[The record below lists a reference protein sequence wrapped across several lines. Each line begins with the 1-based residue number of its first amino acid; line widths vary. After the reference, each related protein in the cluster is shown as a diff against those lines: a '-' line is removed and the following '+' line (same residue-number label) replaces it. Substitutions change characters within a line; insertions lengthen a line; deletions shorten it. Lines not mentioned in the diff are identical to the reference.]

1 MKRRSRRRA
10 PRQSRQLRVARARR
24 WRGAAA
30 LVAALAA
37 VALGRQQ
44 RHFESLPYFRRAAA
58 GSAGWLAHWNFAAAL
73 NNAAIEVGSRNGLAV
88 PASRAAIERIDLTR
102 RALAEIALAERE
114 APDRRTVAMLEL
126 VRGQTMELWGFPLD
140 ALDLYRRAAR
150 IDSSSA
156 TARRREADCRARLW
170 GEPAPK

>member
-1 MKRRSRRRA
+1 MFCWAGDWNKS
-10 PRQSRQLRVARARR
+10 LT
-24 WRGAAA
+24 
-30 LVAALAA
+30 ALAKSFA
-37 VALGRQQ
+37 
-44 RHFESLPYFRRAAA
+44 
-58 GSAGWLAHWNFAAAL
+58 SAYLSGK
-73 NNAAIEVGSRNGLAV
+73 
-88 PASRAAIERIDLTR
+88 T
-102 RALAEIALAERE
+102 
-114 APDRRTVAMLEL
+114 RTVAMLEL

>member
-1 MKRRSRRRA
+1 
-10 PRQSRQLRVARARR
+10 
-24 WRGAAA
+24 
-30 LVAALAA
+30 
-37 VALGRQQ
+37 
-44 RHFESLPYFRRAAA
+44 
-58 GSAGWLAHWNFAAAL
+58 
-73 NNAAIEVGSRNGLAV
+73 
-88 PASRAAIERIDLTR
+88 
-102 RALAEIALAERE
+102 
-114 APDRRTVAMLEL
+114 MLEL